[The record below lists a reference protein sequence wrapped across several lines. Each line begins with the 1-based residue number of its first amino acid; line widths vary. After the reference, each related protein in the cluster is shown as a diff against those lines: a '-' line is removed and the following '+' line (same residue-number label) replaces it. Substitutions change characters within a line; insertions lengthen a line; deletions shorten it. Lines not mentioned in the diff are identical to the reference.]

1 MPDRYWSRAHD
12 RTPTALSTW
21 ATGSTSPTVWWL
33 SNKKKEGA
41 GIAATLTTR
50 SIFVPYKSFVGM
62 TNYRTQLIRSSL
74 EEKKMNWN
82 RAVWAMLL
90 ASLTFVPAG
99 WSQDATQT
107 KKVVKPATTSPAAAN
122 QKTNIQAYIQLLR
135 SDVRQQKAEIMGSVM
150 LLSAAD
156 AAKFWPIYTEYDAEL
171 SKLNDQRLANI
182 HEYALS
188 YSQMTDAKADE
199 LIQNAMSYQKQRGE
213 LLAKYYDRVKQ
224 ELGAITAARF
234 VQIEHQL
241 LAIIDLRIA
250 AELPIVGAGS

>member
-1 MPDRYWSRAHD
+1 MRKK
-12 RTPTALSTW
+12 
-21 ATGSTSPTVWWL
+21 TV
-33 SNKKKEGA
+33 
-41 GIAATLTTR
+41 
-50 SIFVPYKSFVGM
+50 
-62 TNYRTQLIRSSL
+62 
-74 EEKKMNWN
+74 
-82 RAVWAMLL
+82 VWVMLL
-90 ASLTFVPAG
+90 TMLAFVPAG
-99 WSQDATQT
+99 RSQDAPPP
-107 KKVVKPATTSPAAAN
+107 KKAAKPAASTPAAAN

-135 SDVRQQKAEIMGSVM
+135 TDVRQQKAEIMGSVM

-199 LIQNAMSYQKQRGE
+199 LIQNALSYQKQRGE

-224 ELGAITAARF
+224 DLGAITAARF
-234 VQIEHQL
+234 VQVEHQL
-241 LAIIDLRIA
+241 LSIIDLRIA